1 MISRSEALRMARDA
15 ELDLVEISPDAS
27 PPVAK
32 IVDWGKF
39 NYQRTK
45 QIAKTKRNA
54 KTSELKQIRYGLKI
68 SDHDIHV
75 KGRKISE
82 FFEDGHKV
90 RLTVVFRGREL
101 AHKDLGFVLLNKIIN
116 FLGDDVVKEH
126 EPVLA
131 GKQLNVVV
139 RSSGHAKTKNS

>member
-1 MISRSEALRMARDA
+1 MVSRAQALQMARDA
-15 ELDLVEISPDAS
+15 ELDLVEISPDAN

-45 QIAKTKRNA
+45 QIAKSKRNA

-68 SDHDIHV
+68 SDHDIQV
-75 KGRKISE
+75 KGNKISE

-101 AHKDLGFVLLNKIIN
+101 AHKDLGFALLDRIIN
-116 FLGDDVVKEH
+116 FLGEDVVKEH

-139 RSSGHAKTKNS
+139 RSNGHAKTKNS